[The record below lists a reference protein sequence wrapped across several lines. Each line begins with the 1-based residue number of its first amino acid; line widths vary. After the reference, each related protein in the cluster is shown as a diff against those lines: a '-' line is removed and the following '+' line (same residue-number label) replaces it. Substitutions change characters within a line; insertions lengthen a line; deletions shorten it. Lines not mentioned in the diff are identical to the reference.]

1 MSRTPGRAVLT
12 HRHRLGVRLR
22 ALRELAGLR
31 NEDLAAALTLSPA
44 TVSRIE
50 SGDRLIRRDEID
62 TWVRATDAPD
72 SVREELA
79 ILADS
84 AACQISPWP
93 SRLSAGP
100 DHTQQETTELE
111 VTAATM
117 LGYEHAVIH
126 GLLQIREYAR
136 LVLTMAGVDDKSENL
151 AGKVTDRM
159 HRQSVLLDQS
169 KHFTIIMSE
178 TALHWRPGSPE
189 LQTEQLRH
197 IHAVMALPNVEIGI
211 LPLRGKAKAI
221 HPEAFQI
228 YADRIDDADTL
239 VVVEL
244 VADEVTIS
252 EPGSV
257 ALYLREFDRLR
268 AGAVYGTQAH
278 ALIDRI
284 IADLQ
289 VDGTP

>member
-1 MSRTPGRAVLT
+1 V
-12 HRHRLGVRLR
+12 
-22 ALRELAGLR
+22 RELAGLR
-31 NEDLAAALTLSPA
+31 NEDLAAALGLSPA

-50 SGDRLIRRDEID
+50 AGDRIIWRDEID
-62 TWVRATDAPD
+62 TWMRATGAPD

-79 ILADS
+79 ALADS
-84 AACQISPWP
+84 AASQISPWP
-93 SRLSAGP
+93 SRLSAGL
-100 DHTQQETTELE
+100 DRTQQEITELE
-111 VTAATM
+111 ATAATM

-136 LVLTMAGVDDKSENL
+136 LVLTMASVGDKAEHL
-151 AGKVTDRM
+151 AGKVTGRM

-169 KHFTIIMSE
+169 KHFTILMTES
-178 TALHWRPGSPE
+178 TLHWRPGPVE

-197 IHAVMALPNVEIGI
+197 LHAVMALPNVEIGI
-211 LPLRGKAKAI
+211 LPLRGQATAV
-221 HPEAFQI
+221 HPEAFQV

-244 VADEVTIS
+244 VTDNVTIS

-268 AGAVYGTQAH
+268 AGAVYGQDAH

-289 VDGTP
+289 VEGP

>member
-1 MSRTPGRAVLT
+1 M
-12 HRHRLGVRLR
+12 
-22 ALRELAGLR
+22 RELAGLR
-31 NEDLAAALTLSPA
+31 NEDLAVALSLSPA

-50 SGDRLIRRDEID
+50 SGDRLIRLEEIG
-62 TWVRATDAPD
+62 TWTRATGAPD

-79 ILADS
+79 TLATS
-84 AACQISPWP
+84 AASQISPWP
-93 SRLSAGP
+93 ARLSAGV

-111 VTAATM
+111 ASAATM

-136 LVLTMAGVDDKSENL
+136 LVLTMANVGDKAERL
-151 AGKVTDRM
+151 AGKVTGRM

-169 KHFTIIMSE
+169 KHFTILMTE
-178 TALHWRPGSPE
+178 GALHWRPGSAE

-197 IHAVMALPNVEIGI
+197 LRAMTALPNVEIGI
-211 LPLRGKAKAI
+211 LPLRGQATTI
-221 HPEAFQI
+221 HPEAFQV

-244 VADEVTIS
+244 IADHVTIS

-268 AGAVYGTQAH
+268 AGAVYGQRAH
-278 ALIDRI
+278 TLIDRI

-289 VDGTP
+289 MQGP